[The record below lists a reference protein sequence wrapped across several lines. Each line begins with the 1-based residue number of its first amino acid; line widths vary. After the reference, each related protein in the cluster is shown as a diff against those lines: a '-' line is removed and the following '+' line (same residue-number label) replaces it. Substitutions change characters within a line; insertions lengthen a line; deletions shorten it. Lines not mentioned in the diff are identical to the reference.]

1 VTEKP
6 VLRTRHAAAVPAA
19 QPAPPPRPA
28 AAPDLWEQAAQLARA
43 REILPKAYAA
53 NPGTIWLVLGWADA
67 QGVDPL
73 TAIYGVSFVNNRPV
87 VDARLQSALAERAG
101 YRIKV
106 EHADDESA
114 TVAVIRDGEILG
126 RTTYTMDDARRAGL
140 AGRDNYRRHPRRML
154 VARARTE
161 AISFHAP
168 SVGVGLS
175 VADDGE
181 LEVDGGRPVEPAPV
195 APPSADPTVETPPRG
210 RAAQVAADERRAI
223 EAQVAQ
229 VAQVDEPVD
238 AEIVD
243 DDPTADPP
251 DLDAAT
257 ADEPE
262 PEPTPSVAPAA
273 RARGEARAAVE
284 HTKAVGRYADLVAAM
299 QAAEIPTAQSRWTVE
314 HATRIVELA
323 ETLTATD
330 RQETPE

>member
-1 VTEKP
+1 MTETP
-6 VLRTRHAAAVPAA
+6 VLRTRNP
-19 QPAPPPRPA
+19 QPAPATAAPPAIRPA
-28 AAPDLWEQAAQLARA
+28 APPDLWEQAAQLARA

-114 TVAVIRDGEILG
+114 TVAVVRDGELLG

-168 SVGVGLS
+168 SVGVGLA
-175 VADDGE
+175 VEDDAFE
-181 LEVDGGRPVEPAPV
+181 AVGGALVEDTPSD
-195 APPSADPTVETPPRG
+195 PPSAELDAETPPRD
-210 RAAQVAADERRAI
+210 RAAQVETVEEI
-223 EAQVAQ
+223 T
-229 VAQVDEPVD
+229 D
-238 AEIVD
+238 AEIVEHPPEPD
-243 DDPTADPP
+243 EPLDEPEEQPAP
-251 DLDAAT
+251 DLD
-257 ADEPE
+257 
-262 PEPTPSVAPAA
+262 SVRVAPAA
-273 RARGEARAAVE
+273 RLRGEARAAVE
-284 HTKAVGRYADLVAAM
+284 HVKSRGHYAALVAAM
-299 QAAEIPTAQSRWTVE
+299 SAEEIPLAQSRWTVDQS
-314 HATRIVELA
+314 TRITELA
-323 ETLTATD
+323 AEIATTE
-330 RQETPE
+330 RTPE